1 MVNGNGSC
9 RFRLQAPV
17 ACRVW
22 GLGVQGLGVEG
33 FGVLGFRGVGVY
45 CLGFWGFGCFRVGE
59 QEISL
64 NPKP

>member
-45 CLGFWGFGCFRVGE
+45 CLGFGVLVVLGLESRKY
-59 QEISL
+59 
-64 NPKP
+64 P